1 LGFHIEGRQTE
12 VLEYRGV
19 HGAARVKVTGG
30 WRKLCNEILHNHN
43 VIRIQVKTMRQEG
56 QGTGMR
62 QKQNV
67 YAVLVR
73 KLEGM
78 RSCGRTMDRQ
88 QDNMKTDLEGRGQGL

>member
-1 LGFHIEGRQTE
+1 M
-12 VLEYRGV
+12 
-19 HGAARVKVTGG
+19 
-30 WRKLCNEILHNHN
+30 
-43 VIRIQVKTMRQEG
+43 KTMRQKG
-56 QGTGMR
+56 QASGIR

-88 QDNMKTDLEGRGQGL
+88 TAG